1 MATPLRFLIIGD
13 LIGDPGL
20 ALAQKWIP
28 RLREEYKIDGVV
40 VNGENS
46 AKNGQGI
53 TSKGFELLKSLGV
66 NVVTTGNHALDSK
79 EVYALFKE
87 REDLL
92 RPLNFHPE
100 CPGRGYTFFNVGQH
114 VVAVVNIHGRVFIK
128 ELLDCPFRMM
138 DSVLTFLRH
147 KTPII
152 LVDFHA
158 EATSEK
164 RIFGLHLD
172 GRVSVVVGTHTHV
185 QTADEMI
192 LPKGTGYITDLGSS
206 GSMHSV
212 IGFSFEG
219 AYRKMVVHPRLG
231 KFEVETALPLVL
243 TGIVASVDPETG
255 KAVTIE
261 RIKVVDHELVVA
273 KCNGK

>member
-1 MATPLRFLIIGD
+1 MAIPLRFLIIGD

-28 RLREEYKIDGVV
+28 RLKAEQKIDAVV

-46 AKNGQGI
+46 AKNGLGI
-53 TSKGFELLKSLGV
+53 HPKGYDLLKSIGV
-66 NVVTTGNHALDSK
+66 NVITTGNHALDTK
-79 EVYALFKE
+79 ESLSLFKE
-87 REDLL
+87 REDIL

-100 CPGRGYTFFNVGQH
+100 CPGKGYTFFTIGAY
-114 VVAVVNIHGRVFIK
+114 VVAVVNIHGRVFVK

-138 DSVLTFLRH
+138 DSALTFLRS

-172 GRVSVVVGTHTHV
+172 GRVSAVFGTHTHV

-192 LPKGTGYITDLGSS
+192 LPKKTAYITDLGSS

-212 IGFSFEG
+212 IGFAFDG
-219 AYRKMVVHPRLG
+219 AYRKMVVHHKLG
-231 KFEVETALPLVL
+231 KFDVETRSPFVL
-243 TGIVASVDPETG
+243 SGIVVSIDPESG
-255 KAVTIE
+255 AALSIE
-261 RIKVVDHELVVA
+261 RIKIVDQELVME
-273 KCNGK
+273 KK

>member
-1 MATPLRFLIIGD
+1 MATLKFLIIGD
-13 LIGDPGL
+13 VIGDPGIE
-20 ALAQKWIP
+20 LAQKWIP
-28 RLREEYKIDGVV
+28 RLKQEHKIDGIIL
-40 VNGENS
+40 NGENS
-46 AKNGQGI
+46 AKNGNGI
-53 TSKGFELLKSLGV
+53 MPKGFETFKSVGV
-66 NVVTTGNHALDSK
+66 DVVTTGNHAFDTK
-79 EVYALFKE
+79 ESFALFQD
-87 REDLL
+87 RTDLL

-100 CPGRGYTFFNVGQH
+100 CPGKGYTFFTIGQH
-114 VVAVVNIHGRVFIK
+114 LVAVVNIHGRVFVK

-138 DSVLTFLRH
+138 DSVLMFLRS

-172 GRVSVVVGTHTHV
+172 GRVSAVFGTHTHV

-192 LPKGTGYITDLGSS
+192 LPKGTAYITDLGSS

-219 AYRKMVVHPRLG
+219 AYKKMVVHPKMGR
-231 KFEVETALPLVL
+231 FDVETKPPFVFS
-243 TGIVASVDPETG
+243 GIIVSVDTETG
-255 KAVTIE
+255 AALNIE
-261 RIKVVDHELVVA
+261 RVKVVDNDLVVA
-273 KCNGK
+273 KK

>member
-28 RLREEYKIDGVV
+28 RLREEHKIDGVV

-46 AKNGQGI
+46 AKNGLGI
-53 TSKGFELLKSLGV
+53 HPKGYELLKSVGV

-79 EVYALFKE
+79 ESFSLFKE
-87 REDLL
+87 RDDIL

-100 CPGRGYTFFNVGQH
+100 CPGRGYTFFNIGQY
-114 VVAVVNIHGRVFIK
+114 VVAVVNIHGRVFVK

-138 DSVLTFLRH
+138 DSVVTFLRH

-172 GRVSVVVGTHTHV
+172 GRVSAVFGTHTHV

-192 LPKGTGYITDLGSS
+192 LPRGTAYITDLGSS

-212 IGFSFEG
+212 IGFAFEG
-219 AYRKMVVHPRLG
+219 AYRKMVVHHKLG
-231 KFEVETALPLVL
+231 KFEVDTTSPFVL
-243 TGIVASVDPETG
+243 TGIIVSVDPETG
-255 KAVTIE
+255 AALSVE
-261 RIKVVDHELVVA
+261 RVKVVDRELEVE
-273 KCNGK
+273 KK

>member
-1 MATPLRFLIIGD
+1 MALLKFLIIGD
-13 LIGDPGL
+13 LVGDPGL
-20 ALAQKWIP
+20 GLAQKWIP
-28 RLREEYKIDGVV
+28 KLREEKKIDAVI

-46 AKNGQGI
+46 AKNGSGI
-53 TSKGFELLKSLGV
+53 MPKGFELLKNVGV
-66 NVVTTGNHALDSK
+66 NVVTTGNHAFDTK
-79 EVYALFKE
+79 ESFSLFQE

-100 CPGRGYTFFNVGQH
+100 CPGKGYTLFTLGQY
-114 VVAVVNIHGRVFIK
+114 VVAVVNIHGRVFVK

-172 GRVSVVVGTHTHV
+172 GRVSAVFGTHTHV
-185 QTADEMI
+185 QTGDEMI
-192 LPKGTGYITDLGSS
+192 LPQGTAYITDLGAS
-206 GSMHSV
+206 GAMHSV
-212 IGFSFEG
+212 IGFNFAG
-219 AYRKMVVHPRLG
+219 AYRKMVVHHKMG
-231 KFEVETALPLVL
+231 KFEVENTGPFVL
-243 TGIVASVDPETG
+243 SGIIVTVNPDTGAATD
-255 KAVTIE
+255 IE
-261 RIKVVDHELVVA
+261 RIRIIDHELVV
-273 KCNGK
+273 KK

>member
-1 MATPLRFLIIGD
+1 MAQPLRFLIIGD
-13 LIGDPGL
+13 LVGDPGL

-28 RLREEYKIDGVV
+28 RLREEHKIDAVI

-53 TSKGFELLKSLGV
+53 TPKCFELLKNIGV
-66 NVVTTGNHALDSK
+66 NVVTTGNHAFDSK
-79 EVYALFKE
+79 EVTSLFKE
-87 REDLL
+87 RDDLL

-100 CPGRGYTFFNVGQH
+100 CPGKGYTFLTIGQH
-114 VVAVVNIHGRVFIK
+114 MVAVVNIHGRVFVK

-138 DSVLTFLRH
+138 DSVLTYLRS

-164 RIFGLHLD
+164 RIFGMHLD
-172 GRVSVVVGTHTHV
+172 GRVSGVFGTHTHV

-192 LPKGTGYITDLGSS
+192 LPRGTGYITDLGCS
-206 GSMHSV
+206 GSMYSI

-231 KFEVETALPLVL
+231 KFEVETNAPLVL
-243 TGIVASVDPETG
+243 TGIVLSVDPSTG
-255 KAVTIE
+255 QALNIE
-261 RIKVVDHELVVA
+261 RIKVVDHDLVVA
-273 KCNGK
+273 KSASK